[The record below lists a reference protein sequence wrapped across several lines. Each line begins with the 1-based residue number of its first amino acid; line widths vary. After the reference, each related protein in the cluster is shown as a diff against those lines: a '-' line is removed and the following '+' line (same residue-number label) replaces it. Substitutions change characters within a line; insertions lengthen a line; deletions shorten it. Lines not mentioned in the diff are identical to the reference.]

1 MLNFILVVSQRRYN
15 SLVVTGPS
23 DGISMPCKDL
33 QEGHLADDRLVTVQ
47 QWNGHLETLCVKASE
62 IVWVVIVG
70 TCSSQSLESGE
81 FRQQETSEMFASTS
95 PSFKPGNMSA
105 FIFDSYHCPRSP
117 KTILCL
123 VCPVH
128 KSQTDEESAFFQEH
142 RFPGLRFFELPPCNA
157 QLGGKWT
164 YIDGLASEW
173 YPPARGCEIWKVWR
187 VLNDYEKCSMRIHRS
202 ILLYIFFIDCSG

>member
-15 SLVVTGPS
+15 SLVVTGPF

-70 TCSSQSLESGE
+70 TCLSQSLESGE

-142 RFPGLRFFELPPCNA
+142 RFPCLRFFELPPCNA
-157 QLGGKWT
+157 QLGEMDIYRWPCFRMIST
-164 YIDGLASEW
+164 
-173 YPPARGCEIWKVWR
+173 C
-187 VLNDYEKCSMRIHRS
+187 
-202 ILLYIFFIDCSG
+202 